1 MKNVIQCF
9 LNLPKTSYGKKNMT
23 KLKHA
28 EGSVTVDSKLILG
41 EMRHF
46 YQQLYSSQGHTPA
59 VLSNCLN
66 FGSLPKLDSVSK
78 ASVRIRLL
86 EEEYLFALKS
96 FQRNKTPGTDG
107 FWRSSIFVSGM
118 RSPTCNLLIDC
129 FNHGALFGR
138 ALHLPR
144 QGSNHFF
151 DSTNKYPLLL
161 EKWRPT
167 SLFRN
172 TDYKLTTKCIAKR
185 IEKVLP
191 HLIGIEETKQATS
204 IKGRFK
210 SENVRLFSDIIK
222 QNGKEEGMILFLDSE
237 KSLHSLEWE
246 YLFEVLDAMNL
257 GPNIFP
263 QLDPHIL
270 S

>member
-1 MKNVIQCF
+1 
-9 LNLPKTSYGKKNMT
+9 MT
-23 KLKHA
+23 KLKYA

-86 EEEYLFALKS
+86 EEEYLFVLKS

-144 QGSNHFF
+144 QGIISLIPQTNILCFLKNGGLPLSSETQITNLQRNVSQKGSKKFFRVSLKSKRPSRLHRSRVDLKAKTSVYFLKLSNK
-151 DSTNKYPLLL
+151 T
-161 EKWRPT
+161 EK
-167 SLFRN
+167 
-172 TDYKLTTKCIAKR
+172 K
-185 IEKVLP
+185 
-191 HLIGIEETKQATS
+191 
-204 IKGRFK
+204 
-210 SENVRLFSDIIK
+210 
-222 QNGKEEGMILFLDSE
+222 KE
-237 KSLHSLEWE
+237 
-246 YLFEVLDAMNL
+246 
-257 GPNIFP
+257 
-263 QLDPHIL
+263 
-270 S
+270 